1 MIMKIKF
8 QTTNRQII
16 NRLRLL
22 QDLTARLARR
32 RENPEAAATQ
42 DNPGPGNVSPME
54 EDPGADYRRSV
65 EG

>member
-8 QTTNRQII
+8 QTTNQII
-16 NRLRLL
+16 NRLKLL
-22 QDLTARLARR
+22 QDLTTRLARR

-54 EDPGADYRRSV
+54 EDPGADHRRSL